1 MNRIQGL
8 YRFPKVHPAMRKII
22 LVATASVFSSVIF
35 LSAGYFATN
44 KCHRSSSLI
53 FQQPDGKQN
62 TIEPSSPLRAS
73 TQIYLKAPPEE
84 VFDYVSNA
92 ASLPKW
98 MPGLESVTYDHSDSV
113 LTGMLGEGSQRTMMF
128 GGQAET
134 EVIVQFE
141 PPNGISYQI
150 TAGVPVKNHIAIM
163 TVTTG
168 DDGSSILTW
177 NQYFDLKRTSIYGWF
192 MPYLVRRFLN
202 DAQANLIDKFDGE
215 VVATCRGWLL

>member
-1 MNRIQGL
+1 
-8 YRFPKVHPAMRKII
+8 MRKII
-22 LVATASVFSSVIF
+22 LVATASVFSLGIL

-62 TIEPSSPLRAS
+62 PIDPSSPLRAS

-92 ASLPKW
+92 ESLLKW

-113 LTGMLGEGSQRTMMF
+113 LSGMLGVGSRRKMMF
-128 GGQAET
+128 GGQEET

-141 PPNGISYQI
+141 RPNGISYQI
-150 TAGVPVKNHIAIM
+150 SEGVPVKNHVAIM

-177 NQYFDLKRTSIYGWF
+177 NQYFELKRTSIYGWF
-192 MPYLVRRFLN
+192 MPYMVRRFLD

-215 VVATCRGWLL
+215 AVAACRGWPH